1 MADKKYTNVAVKKL
15 PHSECEI
22 TAAIPAEV
30 FDTYRTKAVT
40 ELGKDVEVPGFRKGK
55 VPADMLINHIGEGR
69 ILEKAGNLALQDIYP
84 TIIVD
89 ENLHAI
95 GSPQISITKLAA
107 GNPLE
112 FTAKTALLPE
122 AKLPDYAK
130 IAKKEFAKE
139 EKFEVSDDEVQETLN
154 HIRRQR
160 ANIES
165 FEQQKKDGVEKPEL
179 PEIKDEDLPEL
190 TDEFVATLGDFKTVK
205 DFEAKV
211 RENMLEEKKL
221 RGKEKKRIATV
232 EAIIEKTDMDLP
244 ELIVNQELARI
255 QAQLEAD
262 VAQTGTKLE
271 DYLKSIKKTIEEL
284 REEWKP
290 EAEKRAKLQLILN
303 TIAREQQIEPPK
315 DEVEK
320 EIEHVLEHYPD
331 AERENVKIYVETTK
345 RNELV
350 FQHLE
355 KAAV

>member
-1 MADKKYTNVAVKKL
+1 MAEKKYTDVEVKKL
-15 PHSECEI
+15 EHSECEI

-30 FDTYRTKAVT
+30 FDTYREKALK
-40 ELGKDVEVPGFRKGK
+40 ELGADVEVPGFRKDK
-55 VPADMLINHIGEGR
+55 VPQDMLVQHIGEAR

-84 TIIVD
+84 QIIVD
-89 ENLHAI
+89 EKINAI
-95 GSPQISITKLAA
+95 GSPAINITKLAA

-112 FTAKTALLPE
+112 FTAKTAVLPE
-122 AKLPDYAK
+122 AKLPDYMK

-139 EKFEVSDDEVQETLN
+139 ETFEVTDTELEETLN

-165 FEQQKKDGVEKPEL
+165 FEKQKKDGVEKPEL

-190 TDEFVATLGDFKTVK
+190 TNDFVATLGDFKTVDEFK
-205 DFEAKV
+205 TKV
-211 RENMLEEKKL
+211 RENMLQEKKL
-221 RGKEKKRIATV
+221 KDKEKKRIATV
-232 EAIIEKTDMDLP
+232 EAIIERTDMDLP
-244 ELIVNQELARI
+244 ELILNQEMNRI

-262 VAQTGTKLE
+262 IAQTGTKLE

-303 TIAREQQIEPPK
+303 TIARENTIEPRK

-320 EIEHVLEHYPD
+320 EIEHVLQHYPD

-355 KAAV
+355 RAA